1 MHVRPIG
8 DAGGIVKKNGLIAH
22 RAGLVLPSHRD
33 ITSERLQHTKE
44 KQQLA
49 ARVEELEKANEK
61 LMNEI
66 RQWKS
71 RNEELAIEN
80 RHLVLIKQT
89 NEELQKARSSVVLTD
104 LKGRPSVVRID
115 QLSDQNGKRS
125 EAGWL
130 SLWNV
135 LPHVGP
141 LVASKNDSGS
151 FVPPQPAILL
161 RCIQVGH

>member
-1 MHVRPIG
+1 MR
-8 DAGGIVKKNGLIAH
+8 KNGLIAH
-22 RAGLVLPSHRD
+22 RAGLVNNLPGHHRD
-33 ITSERLQHTKE
+33 ITSERLQFIKE
-44 KQQLA
+44 KEKLM

-61 LMNEI
+61 LISEI
-66 RQWKS
+66 RQWKV
-71 RNEELAIEN
+71 RNEELTVEN
-80 RHLVLIKQT
+80 RHLLLIKQT

-115 QLSDQNGKRS
+115 QLTDQNGKRS

-141 LVASKNDSGS
+141 LVPAGKGESSN

-161 RCIQVGH
+161 RCIQVFKKRSSI